1 MASEGFV
8 EFADFAEFV
17 EFAEFLLSA
26 LLGLPIH
33 PQQGATETQP
43 ERLLTCFKT
52 PHAPPC
58 TPHAPA
64 RTRLAP
70 AGTLHALQLAE
81 EGFVEF
87 ADFAD
92 FVEFAEFLLSA
103 LLGLPIRPQQG
114 ATETQPER
122 LLTCLKT
129 PHAPPCTPM
138 HPPAPDWHPPAP
150 SMHPN
155 WPKKGL

>member
-1 MASEGFV
+1 
-8 EFADFAEFV
+8 
-17 EFAEFLLSA
+17 
-26 LLGLPIH
+26 
-33 PQQGATETQP
+33 
-43 ERLLTCFKT
+43 
-52 PHAPPC
+52 
-58 TPHAPA
+58 
-64 RTRLAP
+64 
-70 AGTLHALQLAE
+70 LAE

-103 LLGLPIRPQQG
+103 LLGLPIHPQPG

-122 LLTCLKT
+122 LLSASKHRMH
-129 PHAPPCTPM
+129 PHAPPT

-150 SMHPN
+150 SMHSN

>member
-1 MASEGFV
+1 M
-8 EFADFAEFV
+8 
-17 EFAEFLLSA
+17 
-26 LLGLPIH
+26 H
-33 PQQGATETQP
+33 
-43 ERLLTCFKT
+43 
-52 PHAPPC
+52 
-58 TPHAPA
+58 PHAPA

-70 AGTLHALQLAE
+70 AGTLHAPQLAE

-103 LLGLPIRPQQG
+103 PLGLPIRPQQG

-129 PHAPPCTPM
+129 PHAPPM
-138 HPPAPDWHPPAP
+138 HPPAPDRHPSGTLHAP
-150 SMHPN
+150 QLAEE
-155 WPKKGL
+155 GFVEFADFADFVEFAEFC